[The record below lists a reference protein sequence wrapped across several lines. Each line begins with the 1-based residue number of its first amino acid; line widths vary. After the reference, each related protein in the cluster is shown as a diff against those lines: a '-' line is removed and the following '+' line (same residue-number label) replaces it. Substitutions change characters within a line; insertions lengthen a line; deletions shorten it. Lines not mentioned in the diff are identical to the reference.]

1 MTKFCNVHRWL
12 FIIHLLVYF
21 LERKWD
27 VFDMLQAYEALV
39 ENQMHDN
46 KNGMVIMFLVILS
59 SFINTQWD
67 GNTIN

>member
-1 MTKFCNVHRWL
+1 M
-12 FIIHLLVYF
+12 Y
-21 LERKWD
+21 
-27 VFDMLQAYEALV
+27 DMLQAYEALV

-46 KNGMVIMFLVILS
+46 KNGMVITFLVILS